1 MEIIPLSE
9 IDPEARKIAV
19 LWCEEYIPH
28 FAMQEK
34 HKLASDIMNYS
45 LTKINNNMTEITKQ
59 QSEVAKKL
67 DFAVL
72 QVIGQDNILGFTK
85 AFEVANATAV
95 LKELL
100 NDEYMKPIM
109 LLQGNRLGF
118 KTDKDTTGGYSKEVV
133 KNCLIEAVLMG
144 VQPSMNHFNIIS
156 NNCYITKEGFGY
168 LLSKLQ
174 GLSYE
179 IVPFVPKVEGEQATI
194 VMKITWSMN
203 GGKTEVRENEFVI
216 KVNRM
221 MGADAIIGKATRK
234 ARAWLY
240 NTLTGSE
247 LGDGD
252 ISDAELPKS
261 SNTIIL
267 GQDQPSAT
275 TEVKKDDNNQK
286 VVDEAKARKEKLD
299 KLVNAE
305 ANVVTPESSK
315 ETKPEAPK
323 TTPSNEPTAQY
334 KDLVLKM
341 TPPQVVAEFKEKIPF
356 TPDRFLEVTGLK
368 VDKKTAIA
376 LLIAQDNGKLNE
388 DLEKVYGYTLDHLMG
403 IEAKQEPTEE
413 AVEPTLEENDVDV
426 QLEINDLLIDAI
438 IEPSVAAKELGF
450 ESVDAMLLHI
460 SVQQA
465 KDYVASKKG

>member
-1 MEIIPLSE
+1 
-9 IDPEARKIAV
+9 
-19 LWCEEYIPH
+19 
-28 FAMQEK
+28 
-34 HKLASDIMNYS
+34 
-45 LTKINNNMTEITKQ
+45 MTEITKQ

-133 KNCLIEAVLMG
+133 KNCLIEAVLTG
-144 VQPSMNHFNIIS
+144 VQPSMNQFNIIS
-156 NNCYITKEGFGY
+156 GNMYVTKEGFGY
-168 LLSKLQ
+168 LLSKIE
-174 GLSYE
+174 GLKYE
-179 IVPFVPKVEGEQATI
+179 IIPFIPKVDGNQALI
-194 VMKITWSMN
+194 VMKITWTLKGN
-203 GGKTEVRENEFVI
+203 ETQTREIEFVI
-216 KVNRM
+216 KVNNF

-240 NTLTGSE
+240 SQVTGIE
-247 LGDGD
+247 VAEGDS
-252 ISDAELPKS
+252 SDVETKS

-267 GQDQPSAT
+267 GQDQPNAT

-286 VVDEAKARKEKLD
+286 VVDDAKARREKLD

-305 ANVVTPESSK
+305 AKVVTPEPSK

-403 IEAKQEPTEE
+403 VEAKQEPTEE